1 MHDGYSQFFES
12 VFSIDSQSMDG
23 LKYSSDAFYNQLK
36 GSVIIISL
44 KHGLK
49 LGIFYDSLAGSI
61 ILFFGMCNLQL
72 KAKKTVFCFF

>member
-1 MHDGYSQFFES
+1 MIENVNDISRVPSGKTKS
-12 VFSIDSQSMDG
+12 V
-23 LKYSSDAFYNQLK
+23 LKVEIK

-49 LGIFYDSLAGSI
+49 LGIFYDSLAGPI

>member
-1 MHDGYSQFFES
+1 M
-12 VFSIDSQSMDG
+12 
-23 LKYSSDAFYNQLK
+23 LNSDIFTTSNFQLIEPEAIK

-49 LGIFYDSLAGSI
+49 LGIFYDSLAGPI